1 MIHRFDVSAGLYA
14 LSPNVL
20 APPPVQI
27 SFESMG
33 TWCHVITHGG
43 GPHAAEDVRADVAE
57 LDRAW
62 TRFDASSELCAVNS
76 AAGQW
81 RAVSEPM
88 RRLAGHALLGWRET
102 GGAFNPFVATR
113 MAEVGYDRDF
123 SQIASPPA
131 PPQVD
136 AGSWRVAPVQVDPA
150 GGRIR
155 VAKGSELDS
164 GGIGKGLAADFAAEA
179 ALRRGVRSVLVNLGG
194 DVRCAGA
201 TPKGGWRISLDDA
214 WQPGERSDWSIR
226 LRGGAVATSSPLRRR
241 WRYADGSS
249 GHHLLNPRTGVSLE
263 SRYAAV
269 SVVARHGWV
278 AEVLTKA
285 ALVLPAARAV
295 RLLHRR
301 QAAAIVTMPDGQ
313 RRRLG

>member
-1 MIHRFDVSAGLYA
+1 MTHRFDVSAGLYA

-43 GPHAAEDVRADVAE
+43 GPRAAEEVRADVAE

-62 TRFDASSELCAVNS
+62 TRFDGSSELCAVNS

-123 SQIASPPA
+123 SQIVSPPA
-131 PPQVD
+131 PPRVD
-136 AGSWRVAPVQVDPA
+136 AGSWRVAPVRVDRPVA
-150 GGRIR
+150 GFGWPKAPNWTR
-155 VAKGSELDS
+155 VGLAKG
-164 GGIGKGLAADFAAEA
+164 
-179 ALRRGVRSVLVNLGG
+179 
-194 DVRCAGA
+194 
-201 TPKGGWRISLDDA
+201 
-214 WQPGERSDWSIR
+214 R
-226 LRGGAVATSSPLRRR
+226 LRTSRRR
-241 WRYADGSS
+241 R
-249 GHHLLNPRTGVSLE
+249 RCVGVC
-263 SRYAAV
+263 
-269 SVVARHGWV
+269 
-278 AEVLTKA
+278 EVCW
-285 ALVLPAARAV
+285 
-295 RLLHRR
+295 
-301 QAAAIVTMPDGQ
+301 
-313 RRRLG
+313 